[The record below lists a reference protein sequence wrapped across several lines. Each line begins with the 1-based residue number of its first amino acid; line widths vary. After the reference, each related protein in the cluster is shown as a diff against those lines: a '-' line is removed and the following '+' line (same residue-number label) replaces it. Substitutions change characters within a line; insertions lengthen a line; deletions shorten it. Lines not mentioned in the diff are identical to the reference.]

1 YLDPI
6 FPKIDDFDLAGIQKE
21 WEMFTGL
28 IREGKAERLF
38 DGKRNFDYLPK
49 SSETNYL
56 HMRPCGRD
64 GTVTEPDLLGNT
76 CTKLALWLNASFV
89 HRLILGE

>member
-1 YLDPI
+1 
-6 FPKIDDFDLAGIQKE
+6 
-21 WEMFTGL
+21 L